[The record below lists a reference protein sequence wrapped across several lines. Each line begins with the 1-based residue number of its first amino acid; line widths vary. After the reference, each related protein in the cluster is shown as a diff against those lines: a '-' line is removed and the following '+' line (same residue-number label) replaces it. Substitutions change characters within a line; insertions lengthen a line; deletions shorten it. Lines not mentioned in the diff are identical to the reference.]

1 MKNKKKVRI
10 DHINILK
17 YGMVLL
23 LAAYVIL
30 LVSREGGTKTPIKTG
45 SKNVVSVMGTEGM
58 KKGTTQDLKKYYGLN
73 ADDYKGVTL
82 YIPDDVMGVK
92 ELLIV
97 RLEDDSQ
104 ADVVETAAQKRL
116 DTQKKSFEGYGAAQ
130 TKLISSAV
138 LESRGDYVLMAVTG
152 KADAVQ
158 TAYRKSL

>member
-1 MKNKKKVRI
+1 
-10 DHINILK
+10 
-17 YGMVLL
+17 
-23 LAAYVIL
+23 
-30 LVSREGGTKTPIKTG
+30 
-45 SKNVVSVMGTEGM
+45 
-58 KKGTTQDLKKYYGLN
+58 
-73 ADDYKGVTL
+73 
-82 YIPDDVMGVK
+82 MGVK